1 MRLASFAIACG
12 LLASGLASVPALAAT
27 STTSF
32 AVTAMVQSG
41 CLASTPVA
49 AFGSDPT
56 VARSPAAVTCTS
68 PTQYNVSLTARSSV
82 EADSEMADP
91 GKILLNNA
99 LLSAPL
105 HTTERVLKAGAR
117 TMAGIGNRYSPAR
130 TFNSRTVQAM
140 HVSPGAFA
148 DAITVT
154 ITY

>member
-1 MRLASFAIACG
+1 MRFASFAIACG
-12 LLASGLASVPALAAT
+12 LLVSGLASMPALAAT

-32 AVTAMVQSG
+32 AVTATISSTCQ
-41 CLASTPVA
+41 ASTPVA
-49 AFGSDPT
+49 AYGGYPS
-56 VARSPAAVTCTS
+56 AAGSPASVACTR
-68 PTQYNVSLTARSSV
+68 PTSYNVSLTARSSV

-105 HTTERVLKAGAR
+105 HTSERVLKAGTR

-140 HVSPGAFA
+140 RVSPGAFA